1 MNNIPRINI
10 DDLYE
15 TKQKNDIKKVTIF
28 NNLLDKIHQKIKIAS
43 RQKKNNEFCYFVM
56 PEVLIGYPNY
66 DFMQCLLYITSCLEN
81 DGFLTKYIHPNLIL
95 ISWRHI
101 VPKYV
106 RDQIYEKTGKT
117 VDKLG
122 KELIN
127 ESQNKLLITNFSDN
141 KKPTTNINTNTNK
154 NQSSYK
160 PSGKFIY
167 DNDLLKKIEEI
178 L

>member
-1 MNNIPRINI
+1 MNDIPRLNI

-15 TKQKNDIKKVTIF
+15 TKQKNDIKKVTVF
-28 NNLLDKIHQKIKIAS
+28 NNLLNKIHQKIKIAS

-56 PEVLIGYPNY
+56 PEILVGYPNY
-66 DFMQCLLYITSCLEN
+66 DFTQCLLYVTSCLEN

-106 RDQIYEKTGKT
+106 REQIFEKTGKK
-117 VDKLG
+117 VDKFG
-122 KELIN
+122 KELSEPSIT
-127 ESQNKLLITNFSDN
+127 SNKLLTDTTSSSTKSLNTDSN
-141 KKPTTNINTNTNK
+141 KSKT
-154 NQSSYK
+154 YK

-167 DNDLLKKIEEI
+167 DKDLLKKIEEI